1 MKITLS
7 TIFVF
12 TLLFARTQVSLPKTI
27 DFDTTKRFE
36 IGLNSSHDIQTTSI
50 SLKFANT
57 LLKGG
62 ELTEDFTSKTL
73 AKQNDI
79 NRIGREFSNELY
91 FADYQFTPFKQ
102 NKYGLFAEIG
112 YQSLSSGIYSQ
123 DLFEM
128 VFKGNQ
134 NFIGDSAQFS
144 GTGFKHYDFQN
155 IGLGLIDKKTKS
167 FLTLNFINL
176 QNYAAGIAT
185 KGSYFMSPDSTEV
198 DLALNAQSLNT
209 YGSNFTKGLG
219 IALNLTLNFEVPWR
233 NEKTAIFQFKIK
245 NFGAVKV
252 NKLNSYEVDTNMAF
266 SGFKF
271 EDFLTNNSTDLSS
284 ISWLDTLNVR
294 TDTISEMIVLPALIQ
309 FGKVLDKNFTGK
321 TQSFFGI
328 KLYPSL
334 NYVPKLYLGFDYKAT
349 NEFHIGATGTYG
361 GFGVL
366 RVGVYANYQ
375 TKKLDFGF
383 GTEDIYGLISKNGFG
398 QMLHLKLI
406 CTL

>member
-209 YGSNFTKGLG
+209 YGTNFTKGMG

>member
-1 MKITLS
+1 MKIILS

-12 TLLFARTQVSLPKTI
+12 ALLFARTQVSLPKTV
-27 DFDTTKRFE
+27 DFDSTKRFE
-36 IGLNSSHDIQTTSI
+36 FGLNSSHDIQTTSI

-62 ELTEDFTSKTL
+62 ELTDDFTSKTL

-112 YQSLSSGIYSQ
+112 YQSLTSGIYSQ

-134 NFIGDSAQFS
+134 NFIGDSAHFS

-176 QNYAAGIAT
+176 QNYAAGITT

-198 DLALNAQSLNT
+198 DLDLNAQSLNT
-209 YGSNFTKGLG
+209 YGANFNKGMG

-252 NKLNSYEVDTNMAF
+252 NKLNSYSVDTNIAL

-271 EDFLTNNSTDLSS
+271 EDFLLNNSTDLSS

-294 TDTISEMIVLPALIQ
+294 TDTISEMIVLPAMIQ

-328 KLYPSL
+328 KLYPSMH
-334 NYVPKLYLGFDYKAT
+334 YVPKLYLGFDYKAT
-349 NEFHIGATGTYG
+349 DDFHVGATAAYG
-361 GFGVL
+361 GFGVF
-366 RVGVYANYQ
+366 RAGVYANYQ
-375 TKKLDFGF
+375 TKKIDFGI
-383 GTEDIYGLISKNGFG
+383 GTEDVLGFISKNAFG
-398 QMLHLKLI
+398 QMIHLKLI